1 MRKKVKD
8 LNETEFLALIES
20 GKFRI
25 KTEEELLEEGWEY
38 AGCELEHEDEEL
50 LEEGWE
56 HEDEELLEEGCE
68 LEHEDED
75 EELLEEGWEYAG
87 RELEHED
94 EEVGIDVDILE
105 LSTPLT
111 LSDIKEVDTSDSSF
125 RVDLDCLTN
134 CWFPMSIIEY
144 SDFGIDPIV
153 LDIPNEEDLLL
164 V

>member
-8 LNETEFLALIES
+8 LNRTEFLALIES

-38 AGCELEHEDEEL
+38 ADGEF
-50 LEEGWE
+50 
-56 HEDEELLEEGCE
+56 
-68 LEHEDED
+68 
-75 EELLEEGWEYAG
+75 
-87 RELEHED
+87 EHED
-94 EEVGIDVDILE
+94 EEVDIDTDILE

-111 LSDIKEVDTSDSSF
+111 LSNIEQVDISDSSF
-125 RVDLDCLTN
+125 KVVDLDCLTD

>member
-25 KTEEELLEEGWEY
+25 KTEKELLEEGWEY
-38 AGCELEHEDEEL
+38 IDG
-50 LEEGWE
+50 
-56 HEDEELLEEGCE
+56 
-68 LEHEDED
+68 
-75 EELLEEGWEYAG
+75 
-87 RELEHED
+87 ELEHED
-94 EEVGIDVDILE
+94 EEVDIDTNILK

-111 LSDIKEVDTSDSSF
+111 LSSIEQVDTSDSSF
-125 RVDLDCLTN
+125 KVAGLDCLINCLTN

-153 LDIPNEEDLLL
+153 LDIPNERDLLL

>member
-38 AGCELEHEDEEL
+38 AGCELEHEDEE
-50 LEEGWE
+50 
-56 HEDEELLEEGCE
+56 
-68 LEHEDED
+68 
-75 EELLEEGWEYAG
+75 
-87 RELEHED
+87 
-94 EEVGIDVDILE
+94 VGIDVDIIE

-111 LSDIKEVDTSDSSF
+111 LSDIEEVDTSDSSF

>member
-38 AGCELEHEDEEL
+38 AGCELV
-50 LEEGWE
+50 
-56 HEDEELLEEGCE
+56 
-68 LEHEDED
+68 
-75 EELLEEGWEYAG
+75 
-87 RELEHED
+87 HED
-94 EEVGIDVDILE
+94 EEVCIDVDILE

-111 LSDIKEVDTSDSSF
+111 LSDIEEVDTSDSSF

>member
-8 LNETEFLALIES
+8 LNEAEFLALIES

-38 AGCELEHEDEEL
+38 ADGEF
-50 LEEGWE
+50 
-56 HEDEELLEEGCE
+56 
-68 LEHEDED
+68 
-75 EELLEEGWEYAG
+75 
-87 RELEHED
+87 ELEHED
-94 EEVGIDVDILE
+94 EEVDIDTDILE

-111 LSDIKEVDTSDSSF
+111 LSDIKEVDTIDSSF
-125 RVDLDCLTN
+125 RVNLDCLTN

>member
-1 MRKKVKD
+1 MAKAPSKVRTLPRAQIHNVINMRKKVKD

-25 KTEEELLEEGWEY
+25 KTEEELLAEGWEY
-38 AGCELEHEDEEL
+38 AGCELEHEDEE
-50 LEEGWE
+50 
-56 HEDEELLEEGCE
+56 
-68 LEHEDED
+68 
-75 EELLEEGWEYAG
+75 
-87 RELEHED
+87 
-94 EEVGIDVDILE
+94 VSIDVDILE

-111 LSDIKEVDTSDSSF
+111 LSDIEEVDTSDSSF

>member
-38 AGCELEHEDEEL
+38 AGCELEHEDEE
-50 LEEGWE
+50 
-56 HEDEELLEEGCE
+56 
-68 LEHEDED
+68 
-75 EELLEEGWEYAG
+75 
-87 RELEHED
+87 
-94 EEVGIDVDILE
+94 VSIDVDILE

-111 LSDIKEVDTSDSSF
+111 LSDIEEVDTSDSSF

-164 V
+164 A

>member
-38 AGCELEHEDEEL
+38 AGCELEHEDE
-50 LEEGWE
+50 G
-56 HEDEELLEEGCE
+56 
-68 LEHEDED
+68 
-75 EELLEEGWEYAG
+75 
-87 RELEHED
+87 
-94 EEVGIDVDILE
+94 VSIDVDILE

-111 LSDIKEVDTSDSSF
+111 LSDIEEVDTSDSSF